1 MVCLVICGVTAMTE
15 AVYFMRQINDFIA
28 NNPDHQ
34 FVVLYNN
41 GEIGL
46 GYIIRH
52 WKEIS
57 HENCTD

>member
-1 MVCLVICGVTAMTE
+1 MSE
-15 AVYFMRQINDFIA
+15 AVSFMRQINDFIA

-57 HENCTD
+57 HENCTN